1 MLNIQK
7 IFCLGEIPFAGK
19 YLQDSHLLWIQTFR
33 GWKHSGFC
41 RWNIIFRF
49 LQTFQVRISEA
60 AIFHIPK
67 ICICFS
73 VFDLSDNE
81 SNTEN
86 NEIFDP
92 TALFTFLCLFYRLWI
107 FLRQKCVSEYLAFDA
122 FDLQANNEIFW
133 PAATGTRVLRNLI
146 PSRAQLPLS
155 VSTPQNALILQISL
169 WW

>member
-1 MLNIQK
+1 MQNIGNK
-7 IFCLGEIPFAGK
+7 FCLGEIPFAGK

-49 LQTFQVRISEA
+49 YKHFKSEFLRLQYFILQKFASVSASLILATMSRILK
-60 AIFHIPK
+60 ITRYLIPQL
-67 ICICFS
+67 CSLFF
-73 VFDLSDNE
+73 VYF
-81 SNTEN
+81 
-86 NEIFDP
+86 
-92 TALFTFLCLFYRLWI
+92 TACEY

-155 VSTPQNALILQISL
+155 VSTAQNALILPISL